1 MLSTNNTN
9 DVIHLRAAGTSFV
22 LDTRGTGVPSITH
35 WGADLGELTGE
46 QLAALADSRERAIGP
61 SSVDEPFRL
70 SIVPLLAEGWTGQPA
85 LDGRHDRR
93 TEDVSNGTGNGG
105 RGSRVRRPAL
115 RTESI
120 EHPQPGQISVTL
132 IDADDSADAVIAARL
147 TIDFEL
153 TAAGVLRSRSRLTNT
168 ATEAFELSSLATILP
183 LAPVARERLDFS
195 GIWAAERTPQ
205 RSALDY
211 GTWLRESRHGRR
223 GHDDSYLTVA
233 GTPGFGFRHGEVW
246 AMHLGTSGDTRMWID
261 RTPLGFTTVGAAEL
275 LAPGE
280 VRLATDESYT
290 TPWAYAA
297 WSDAGLDGLSD
308 RFHSWF
314 RSLPAHPSTPRPLTL
329 NTWEAVYFDH
339 NFEQLAALA
348 DAAAD
353 AGVERFVLDDGWM
366 TNRTDDKR
374 ALGDWTVDALS
385 WPEGLAPLIDRVT
398 ASGMQFGLWV
408 EPEMVSLDSELARE
422 HPDWILRDDDR
433 PLPKS
438 WRNQY
443 VLDLDNPAAR
453 KHVREA
459 IAALLDEYAI
469 SYLKWDMNRD
479 LLGGS
484 VHRHVAATYL
494 LMDELRAR
502 YPHVEIES
510 CASGGARV
518 DAGVLERV
526 QRVWP
531 SDTNDAHDRFPIMRW
546 TNLLVPFEYLGSHVG
561 SSPAHTSGRSLSLS
575 FRLAT
580 ALMGHSGIEWDL
592 TATAPEEV
600 DALRTW
606 AGTYR
611 SLRGLIHSGRVV
623 RGELSAEPIVT
634 GIVAED
640 ATGSVCD
647 AVFWV
652 TSLTTPTD
660 SVPTARRL
668 PGLDPHRTYRIS
680 PVDVGAEAATYP
692 GTAPAWW
699 HDGEL
704 TLSGAALGSVG
715 VPLPILHPDEALV
728 LRVTAATAVPA
739 VSNCGAL

>member
-9 DVIHLRAAGTSFV
+9 DIVHLRAAGTSFV
-22 LDTRGTGVPSITH
+22 LDARGTGVPSITH
-35 WGADLGELTGE
+35 WGADLGELDHD
-46 QLAALADSRERAIGP
+46 QLVALADSRERALGP
-61 SSVDEPFRL
+61 SSIDEPFRL
-70 SIVPLLAEGWTGQPA
+70 SIVPLLAEGWTGLPG
-85 LDGRHDRR
+85 LEGRHDRAAGA
-93 TEDVSNGTGNGG
+93 SGG
-105 RGSRVRRPAL
+105 RVRRPSLQTA
-115 RTESI
+115 SI
-120 EHPQPGQISVTL
+120 EHPTPDRISVTL
-132 IDADDSADAVIAARL
+132 VDDDALSL
-147 TIDFEL
+147 TIDFEMS
-153 TAAGVLRSRSRLTNT
+153 AAGVLRSRSRLTNT
-168 ATEAFELSSLATILP
+168 ATEAFELSSLATVLP
-183 LAPVARERLDFS
+183 LPPVARERLDFS
-195 GIWAAERTPQ
+195 GIWAAERQPQ
-205 RSALDY
+205 RSAIDY

-223 GHDDSYLTVA
+223 GHNDSFLTVS

-246 AMHLGTSGDTRMWID
+246 AVHAGTSGDTRVWID
-261 RTPLGFTTVGAAEL
+261 RLALGYTTVGIAEL

-280 VRLATDESYT
+280 VRLATGDTHE

-308 RFHSWF
+308 RFHEWF
-314 RSLPAHPSTPRPLTL
+314 RGLPAHPSAPRPLTL

-339 NFEQLAALA
+339 NFDQLAALA

-353 AGVERFVLDDGWM
+353 VGVERFVLDDGWM
-366 TNRTDDKR
+366 TGRTDDKR
-374 ALGDWTVDALS
+374 ALGDWTVDATS
-385 WPEGLAPLIDRVT
+385 WPEGLAPLVDRVT

-408 EPEMVSLDSELARE
+408 EPEMVSLDSDLARE
-422 HPDWILRDDDR
+422 HPEWILRDDDR
-433 PLPKS
+433 PLPKP
-438 WRNQY
+438 WRNQH

-453 KHVREA
+453 EHVRDA

-494 LMDELRAR
+494 LMDELRER

-531 SDTNDAHDRFPIMRW
+531 SDTNDAHDRFSIMRW

-592 TATAPEEV
+592 TAATSEER

-606 AGTYR
+606 AGVYR

-623 RGELSAEPIVT
+623 RSELSADPIVT
-634 GIVAED
+634 GIVADD
-640 ATGSVCD
+640 ATGSTAD

-652 TSLTTPTD
+652 TNLVTPTD

-668 PGLDPHRTYRIS
+668 PGLDPHRMYRIT

-715 VPLPILHPDEALV
+715 LTLPILHPDEALV
-728 LRVTAATAVPA
+728 LRVTAVPA
-739 VSNCGAL
+739 AAAAANNGGAL

>member
-1 MLSTNNTN
+1 LPSTNNTN
-9 DVIHLRAAGTSFV
+9 DIVHLRAAGTSFV
-22 LDTRGTGVPSITH
+22 LDARGTGVPSITH
-35 WGADLGELTGE
+35 WGADLGELDGD
-46 QLAALADSRERAIGP
+46 QLVALADSRQRALGP
-61 SSVDEPFRL
+61 SSIDEPFRL
-70 SIVPLLAEGWTGQPA
+70 SIVPLLAEGWSGLPG
-85 LDGRHDRR
+85 LEGRHDQPV
-93 TEDVSNGTGNGG
+93 TAGG
-105 RGSRVRRPAL
+105 GRVRRPAL

-120 EHPQPGQISVTL
+120 EHPESGRIAVTL
-132 IDADDSADAVIAARL
+132 ADCFAADTDTDAVTLRL
-147 TIDFEL
+147 TIEFEL
-153 TAAGVLRSRSRLTNT
+153 TAAGVLRSRSHLTNT
-168 ATEAFELSSLATILP
+168 ATETFELSSLATILP

-195 GIWAAERTPQ
+195 GIWAAERQPQ
-205 RSALDY
+205 RSAIDY

-261 RTPLGFTTVGAAEL
+261 RSALGVTTVGAAEL
-275 LAPGE
+275 LASGE
-280 VRLATDESYT
+280 IRLAAGDTYQ

-308 RFHSWF
+308 RFHAWF
-314 RSLPAHPSTPRPLTL
+314 RGLPAHPSTPRPLTL

-374 ALGDWTVDALS
+374 ALGDWTVDAQS
-385 WPEGLAPLIDRVT
+385 WPEGLTPLVDRVT

-408 EPEMVSLDSELARE
+408 EPEMVSLDSDLARE
-422 HPDWILRDDDR
+422 HPEWLLRDDDR
-433 PLPKS
+433 PLPTS
-438 WRNQY
+438 WRNQF
-443 VLDLDNPAAR
+443 VLDLDNAAAFA
-453 KHVREA
+453 HVRDA
-459 IAALLDEYAI
+459 IATLLEEYAI

-484 VHRHVAATYL
+484 VHRHVAATYR
-494 LMDELRAR
+494 LMDELRER

-531 SDTNDAHDRFPIMRW
+531 SDTNDAHDRFSIMRW

-561 SSPAHTSGRSLSLS
+561 SSPAHTSGRSLSLG

-592 TATAPEEV
+592 TATTPEERA
-600 DALRTW
+600 ALPVW
-606 AGTYR
+606 AAAYR

-623 RGELSAEPIVT
+623 RGELAAAEPVVT
-634 GIVAED
+634 GIVGND
-640 ATGSVCD
+640 ASGAVTD
-647 AVFWV
+647 AVYWV
-652 TSLTTPTD
+652 TCLDTPSD
-660 SVPTARRL
+660 AVPTSRRL
-668 PGLDPHRTYRIS
+668 PGLDPHRDYRIS
-680 PVDVGAEAATYP
+680 PVDVGVAAAAYP

-699 HDGEL
+699 LDGTL
-704 TLSGAALGSVG
+704 VLSGSVLGSVG
-715 VPLPILHPDEALV
+715 LQLPILHPDEALV
-728 LRVTAATAVPA
+728 LRVTAV
-739 VSNCGAL
+739 

>member
-1 MLSTNNTN
+1 ML
-9 DVIHLRAAGTSFV
+9 DA
-22 LDTRGTGVPSITH
+22 RGTGVPSITH
-35 WGADLGELTGE
+35 WGADLGELNSG
-46 QLAALADSRERAIGP
+46 QLAALADSRQRALGP
-61 SSVDEPFRL
+61 SSIDEPFRL
-70 SIVPLLAEGWTGQPA
+70 SIVPLLAEGWTGLPG
-85 LDGRHDRR
+85 LEGRHDQRAAASGA
-93 TEDVSNGTGNGG
+93 DAGG
-105 RGSRVRRPAL
+105 GRVRRPAL

-120 EHPQPGQISVTL
+120 EHPEPRVVRVVLVDATGPSGAAVA
-132 IDADDSADAVIAARL
+132 DADAAVVLRL
-147 TIDFEL
+147 TITFEL
-153 TAAGVLRSRSRLTNT
+153 TAAGVLRSRSQLTNT
-168 ATEAFELSSLATILP
+168 ATETFELSSLATILP

-195 GIWAAERTPQ
+195 GIWAAERQPQ
-205 RSALDY
+205 RSAIDY

-246 AMHLGTSGDTRMWID
+246 AMHLGTSGDTRVWLD
-261 RTPLGFTTVGAAEL
+261 RSALGVTTVGAAEL

-280 VRLATDESYT
+280 IRLATGDSYE
-290 TPWAYAA
+290 TPWAFAA

-308 RFHSWF
+308 RFHAWF
-314 RSLPAHPSTPRPLTL
+314 RGLPAHPSTPRPLTL

-366 TNRTDDKR
+366 KNRTDDKR
-374 ALGDWTVDALS
+374 ALGDWTVDEPS
-385 WPEGLAPLIDRVT
+385 WPEGLTPLVDRVT

-408 EPEMVSLDSELARE
+408 EPEMVSLDSDLARE
-422 HPDWILRDDDR
+422 HPEWILRDDDR

-438 WRNQY
+438 WRNQF
-443 VLDLDNPAAR
+443 VLDLDNPAAFA
-453 KHVREA
+453 HVLDA
-459 IAALLDEYAI
+459 ISALLDSYAI

-484 VHRHVAATYL
+484 VHRHVAATYR
-494 LMDELRAR
+494 LMDELRER

-531 SDTNDAHDRFPIMRW
+531 SDTNDAHDRFSIMRW

-561 SSPAHTSGRSLSLS
+561 SSPAHTSGRSLSLG

-592 TATAPEEV
+592 TATTADERA
-600 DALRTW
+600 ALPVW
-606 AGTYR
+606 AAAYR

-623 RGELSAEPIVT
+623 RGELEVTQPIVT
-634 GIVAED
+634 GIVADD
-640 ATGSVCD
+640 ASGVAD

-652 TSLTTPTD
+652 TCLDTPSD
-660 SVPTARRL
+660 AVPTSRRL
-668 PGLDPHRTYRIS
+668 PGLDPHREYRIS
-680 PVDVGAEAATYP
+680 PVDVGAAAATYP

-699 HDGEL
+699 LDG
-704 TLSGAALGSVG
+704 TVVLSGAVLGSVG
-715 VPLPILHPDEALV
+715 LQLPILHPDEALV
-728 LRVTAATAVPA
+728 LRVTAV
-739 VSNCGAL
+739 

>member
-9 DVIHLRAAGTSFV
+9 DLVHLRAAGTSFV
-22 LDTRGTGVPSITH
+22 LDARGTGVPSITH
-35 WGADLGELTGE
+35 WGADLGELDRDE
-46 QLAALADSRERAIGP
+46 LAALADSRERAIGP
-61 SSVDEPFRL
+61 SSIDEPFRL
-70 SIVPLLAEGWTGQPA
+70 SIVPLLAEGWTGLPG
-85 LDGRHDRR
+85 LEGRHDRAAGA
-93 TEDVSNGTGNGG
+93 SGG
-105 RGSRVRRPAL
+105 RVRRPSLQTA
-115 RTESI
+115 SI
-120 EHPQPGQISVTL
+120 EHPTPDRISVTL
-132 IDADDSADAVIAARL
+132 VDDDALSL

-153 TAAGVLRSRSRLTNT
+153 SAAGVLRSRSRLTNT
-168 ATEAFELSSLATILP
+168 ATEAFELSSLATVLP
-183 LAPVARERLDFS
+183 LPPVARERLDFS
-195 GIWAAERTPQ
+195 GIWAAERQPQ
-205 RSALDY
+205 RSAIDY

-223 GHDDSYLTVA
+223 GHNDSFLTVS

-246 AMHLGTSGDTRMWID
+246 AVHAGTSGDTRVWID
-261 RTPLGFTTVGAAEL
+261 RLALGYTTVGIAEL
-275 LAPGE
+275 LSPGE
-280 VRLATDESYT
+280 VRLATGDTHE

-297 WSDAGLDGLSD
+297 WSNAGLDGLSD
-308 RFHSWF
+308 RFHDWF

-339 NFEQLAALA
+339 NFDQLAALA

-353 AGVERFVLDDGWM
+353 VGVERFVLDDGWM
-366 TNRTDDKR
+366 TGRTDDKR
-374 ALGDWTVDALS
+374 ALGDWTVDATS
-385 WPEGLAPLIDRVT
+385 WPEGLAPLVDRVT

-422 HPDWILRDDDR
+422 HPEWILRDDDR

-438 WRNQY
+438 WRNQH

-453 KHVREA
+453 EHVRDA

-494 LMDELRAR
+494 LMDELRER

-531 SDTNDAHDRFPIMRW
+531 SDTNDAHDRFSIMRW

-561 SSPAHTSGRSLSLS
+561 SSPAHTSGRSLSLG

-592 TATAPEEV
+592 TTTTAEEQE
-600 DALRTW
+600 ALRTW
-606 AGTYR
+606 ASAYR

-623 RGELSAEPIVT
+623 RSELSADPIIT
-634 GIVAED
+634 GVVAED
-640 ATGSVCD
+640 INGVVAD
-647 AVFWV
+647 ALYWV

-668 PGLDPHRTYRIS
+668 PGLDPHRMYRIT

-715 VPLPILHPDEALV
+715 LTLPILHPDEALV
-728 LRVTAATAVPA
+728 LRVTAVGGED
-739 VSNCGAL
+739 SSGAL

>member
-1 MLSTNNTN
+1 MLSTNSSN
-9 DVIHLRAAGTSFV
+9 DIVHLRAAGASFV

-35 WGADLGELTGE
+35 WGADLGELDRE
-46 QLAALADSRERAIGP
+46 QLAELADSRERAIGP
-61 SSVDEPFRL
+61 SSIDEPFRL
-70 SIVPLLAEGWTGQPA
+70 SIVPLLAEGWSGLPG
-85 LDGRHDRR
+85 LEGRHDRR
-93 TEDVSNGTGNGG
+93 ADSSGG
-105 RGSRVRRPAL
+105 RVRRPAL
-115 RTESI
+115 QTESI
-120 EHPQPGQISVTL
+120 EHPQPGRVSITL
-132 IDADDSADAVIAARL
+132 IDADADADADADSAALRL

-153 TAAGVLRSRSRLTNT
+153 TAAGVLRSRSRITNM
-168 ATEAFELSSLATILP
+168 ATETFELSSLATILP

-195 GIWAAERTPQ
+195 GIWAAERSPQ

-223 GHDDSYLTVA
+223 GHDDSYVMVA

-246 AMHLGTSGDTRMWID
+246 ALHLGTSGDTRIWID
-261 RTPLGFTTVGAAEL
+261 RTALGFTTMGAAEL

-280 VRLATDESYT
+280 VRLATGESHE

-297 WSDAGLDGLSD
+297 WSEAGLDGVSY
-308 RFHSWF
+308 RFHEWF
-314 RSLPAHPSTPRPLTL
+314 RGLPAHPSTPRPLTL

-353 AGVERFVLDDGWM
+353 VGVERFVLDDGWM
-366 TNRTDDKR
+366 ANRTDDKR
-374 ALGDWTVDALS
+374 ALGDWTVDAGS
-385 WPEGLAPLIDRVT
+385 WPEGLAPLVDRVT

-422 HPDWILRDDDR
+422 HPEWILRDDER

-453 KHVREA
+453 QHVREA

-484 VHRHVAATYL
+484 VHRHVAATYR
-494 LMDELRAR
+494 LMDELRER

-531 SDTNDAHDRFPIMRW
+531 SDTNDAHDRFSIMRW

-561 SSPAHTSGRSLSLS
+561 SSPAHTSGRSLSLG

-592 TATAPEEV
+592 TATTDDER
-600 DALRTW
+600 DALRVW
-606 AGTYR
+606 AGVYR
-611 SLRGLIHSGRVV
+611 ELRDLIHTGRVV
-623 RGELSAEPIVT
+623 RSEIDAEPIVT
-634 GIVAED
+634 GIVAD
-640 ATGSVCD
+640 DDTGSVSD

-652 TSLTTPTD
+652 TNLTTPTD

-680 PVDVGAEAATYP
+680 PVDVGAAAATYP

-699 HDGEL
+699 QAGEL
-704 TLSGAALGSVG
+704 TLSGAVLGAVG
-715 VPLPILHPDEALV
+715 LHLPILHPDEALV
-728 LRVTAATAVPA
+728 LRVTAVDDLD
-739 VSNCGAL
+739 SSGAL

>member
-9 DVIHLRAAGTSFV
+9 DIVHLRAAGTSFV
-22 LDTRGTGVPSITH
+22 LDARGTGVPSITH
-35 WGADLGELTGE
+35 WGADLGELDRD

-61 SSVDEPFRL
+61 SSIDEPFRL
-70 SIVPLLAEGWTGQPA
+70 SIVPLLAEGWTGLPG
-85 LDGRHDRR
+85 LEGRHDR
-93 TEDVSNGTGNGG
+93 DGG
-105 RGSRVRRPAL
+105 RVRRPSL
-115 RTESI
+115 HFESI
-120 EHPQPGQISVTL
+120 EHPESGRICVTL
-132 IDADDSADAVIAARL
+132 VDEHALSL

-153 TAAGVLRSRSRLTNT
+153 SAAGVLRSRSRVTNT
-168 ATEAFELSSLATILP
+168 ATEAFELSSLATVLP
-183 LAPVARERLDFS
+183 LPPVARERLDFS
-195 GIWAAERTPQ
+195 GIWAAERQPQ
-205 RSALDY
+205 RSAIDY

-223 GHDDSYLTVA
+223 GHNDSFLTVS

-246 AMHLGTSGDTRMWID
+246 AVHAGTSGDTRVWID
-261 RTPLGFTTVGAAEL
+261 RLALGYTTVGIAEL
-275 LAPGE
+275 LSPGE
-280 VRLATDESYT
+280 VRLTTDDTHE

-308 RFHSWF
+308 RFHDWF
-314 RSLPAHPSTPRPLTL
+314 RGLPAHPSTPRPLTL

-353 AGVERFVLDDGWM
+353 VGVERFVLDDGWM
-366 TNRTDDKR
+366 TGRTDDKR
-374 ALGDWTVDALS
+374 ALGDWTVDATS
-385 WPEGLAPLIDRVT
+385 WPEGLAPLVDRVT

-408 EPEMVSLDSELARE
+408 EPEMVSLDSDLARE
-422 HPDWILRDDDR
+422 HPEWILRDDDR

-438 WRNQY
+438 WRNQH

-453 KHVREA
+453 EHVRDA
-459 IAALLDEYAI
+459 ISALLDEYAI

-494 LMDELRAR
+494 LMDELRER

-531 SDTNDAHDRFPIMRW
+531 SDTNDAHDRFSIMRW

-592 TATAPEEV
+592 TTTTVEEQ

-606 AGTYR
+606 ASVYR

-623 RGELSAEPIVT
+623 RSELSADPIIT
-634 GIVAED
+634 GVVAED
-640 ATGSVCD
+640 ANGAVTD
-647 AVFWV
+647 ALYWV

-668 PGLDPHRTYRIS
+668 PGLDPHRLYRIT

-704 TLSGAALGSVG
+704 TLSGTALGSVG
-715 VPLPILHPDEALV
+715 LTLPILHPDEALV
-728 LRVTAATAVPA
+728 VRATALGGED
-739 VSNCGAL
+739 SSGAL

>member
-1 MLSTNNTN
+1 MPSTNNTN
-9 DVIHLRAAGTSFV
+9 DIVHLRAAGTSFV
-22 LDTRGTGVPSITH
+22 LDARGTGVPSITH
-35 WGADLGELTGE
+35 WGADLGELTAT
-46 QLAALADSRERAIGP
+46 QLAALADSRQRALGP
-61 SSVDEPFRL
+61 SSIDEPFRL
-70 SIVPLLAEGWTGQPA
+70 SIVPLLAEGWTGLPG
-85 LDGRHDRR
+85 LEGRHDQRAAASGA
-93 TEDVSNGTGNGG
+93 DAGG
-105 RGSRVRRPAL
+105 GRVRRPAL
-115 RTESI
+115 RTTSI
-120 EHPQPGQISVTL
+120 EHPEPRVVRVVLVDAAGPAGTAAE
-132 IDADDSADAVIAARL
+132 DADAAVALRL
-147 TIDFEL
+147 TITFEL
-153 TAAGVLRSRSRLTNT
+153 TAAGVLRSRSQLTNT
-168 ATEAFELSSLATILP
+168 ASEAFELSSLATILP

-195 GIWAAERTPQ
+195 GIWAAERQPQ
-205 RSALDY
+205 RSAIDY

-246 AMHLGTSGDTRMWID
+246 AMHVGTSGDTRVWLD
-261 RTPLGFTTVGAAEL
+261 RSALGVTTVGAAEL

-280 VRLATDESYT
+280 IRLATGDSYE

-308 RFHSWF
+308 RFHAWF
-314 RSLPAHPSTPRPLTL
+314 RGLPAHPSTPRTLTL

-366 TNRTDDKR
+366 NNRTDDKR
-374 ALGDWTVDALS
+374 ALGDWTVDEQS
-385 WPEGLAPLIDRVT
+385 WPEGLTPLVDRVT

-408 EPEMVSLDSELARE
+408 EPEMVSLDSDLARE
-422 HPDWILRDDDR
+422 HPEWILRDDDR

-438 WRNQY
+438 WRNQF
-443 VLDLDNPAAR
+443 VLDLDNPAAFA
-453 KHVREA
+453 HVLDA
-459 IAALLDEYAI
+459 ISALLDEYAI

-484 VHRHVAATYL
+484 VHRHVAATYR
-494 LMDELRAR
+494 LMDELRER

-531 SDTNDAHDRFPIMRW
+531 SDTNDAHDRFSIMRW

-561 SSPAHTSGRSLSLS
+561 SSPAHTSGRSLSLG

-592 TATAPEEV
+592 TATTADERA
-600 DALRTW
+600 ALPVW
-606 AGTYR
+606 AAAYR
-611 SLRGLIHSGRVV
+611 SLRSLIHSGRVV
-623 RGELSAEPIVT
+623 RGELEVTQPIVT
-634 GIVAED
+634 GIVADD
-640 ATGSVCD
+640 ATGVAD

-652 TSLTTPTD
+652 TCLDTPSD
-660 SVPTARRL
+660 AVPTSRRL
-668 PGLDPHRTYRIS
+668 PGLDPHREYRIS
-680 PVDVGAEAATYP
+680 PVDVGAAAATYP

-699 HDGEL
+699 LDG
-704 TLSGAALGSVG
+704 TVVLSGAVLGSVG
-715 VPLPILHPDEALV
+715 LQLPILHPDEALV
-728 LRVTAATAVPA
+728 LRVTAV
-739 VSNCGAL
+739 

>member
-1 MLSTNNTN
+1 MPSTNNTN
-9 DVIHLRAAGTSFV
+9 DIVHLRAAGTSFV
-22 LDTRGTGVPSITH
+22 LDARGTGVPSITH
-35 WGADLGELTGE
+35 WGADLGELSRD

-61 SSVDEPFRL
+61 SSIDEPFRL
-70 SIVPLLAEGWTGQPA
+70 SIVPLLAEGWSGLPG
-85 LDGRHDRR
+85 LEGRHDH
-93 TEDVSNGTGNGG
+93 TADAGG
-105 RGSRVRRPAL
+105 GRVRRPAL
-115 RTESI
+115 RTASI
-120 EHPQPGQISVTL
+120 EHPEPDRIEVTL
-132 IDADDSADAVIAARL
+132 VDPTDGEADAAALRL
-147 TIDFEL
+147 IITFEL
-153 TAAGVLRSRSRLTNT
+153 TAAGMLRSRSHLTNT
-168 ATEAFELSSLATILP
+168 ATETFELSSLATILP

-195 GIWAAERTPQ
+195 GIWAAERQPQ
-205 RSALDY
+205 RSAIDY

-233 GTPGFGFRHGEVW
+233 GTTGFGFRHGEVW
-246 AMHLGTSGDTRMWID
+246 AMHLGTSGDTRVWID
-261 RTPLGFTTVGAAEL
+261 RTALGITTVAAAEL
-275 LAPGE
+275 LTPGE
-280 VRLATDESYT
+280 VRLATGETYE

-297 WSDAGLDGLSD
+297 WSDAGLDGVSD
-308 RFHSWF
+308 RFHDWF

-339 NFEQLAALA
+339 NIEQLAALA
-348 DAAAD
+348 DAAAE

-366 TNRTDDKR
+366 KNRTDDKR
-374 ALGDWTVDALS
+374 ALGDWTVDEQS
-385 WPEGLAPLIDRVT
+385 WPEGLTPLVDRVT
-398 ASGMQFGLWV
+398 DNGMQCGLWV
-408 EPEMVSLDSELARE
+408 EPEMVSLDSDLARE
-422 HPDWILRDDDR
+422 HPEWILRDDDR

-438 WRNQY
+438 WRNQF

-453 KHVREA
+453 EHVRDA
-459 IAALLDEYAI
+459 IGALLDEYAI

-484 VHRHVAATYL
+484 VHRHVAATYR
-494 LMDELRAR
+494 LMDELRER

-531 SDTNDAHDRFPIMRW
+531 SDTNDAHDRFSIMRW

-561 SSPAHTSGRSLSLS
+561 SSPAHTSGRSLSLG

-592 TATAPEEV
+592 TATTAEERA
-600 DALRTW
+600 ALRVW

-623 RGELSAEPIVT
+623 RGELETAQPIVT
-634 GIVAED
+634 GIVADD
-640 ATGSVCD
+640 ATGVAD

-652 TSLTTPTD
+652 TCLDTPSD
-660 SVPTARRL
+660 AVPTSRRL
-668 PGLDPHRTYRIS
+668 PGLDPHRGYRIS
-680 PVDVGAEAATYP
+680 PVDVGVAAATYP

-699 HDGEL
+699 LAG
-704 TLSGAALGSVG
+704 TLVLPGAVLGSAG
-715 VPLPILHPDEALV
+715 LQLPILHPNEALV
-728 LRVTAATAVPA
+728 LRVTAV
-739 VSNCGAL
+739 

>member
-9 DVIHLRAAGTSFV
+9 DIVHLRAAGTSFV
-22 LDTRGTGVPSITH
+22 LDARGTGVPSITH
-35 WGADLGELTGE
+35 WGADLGELSAT
-46 QLAALADSRERAIGP
+46 QLAALADSRERALGP
-61 SSVDEPFRL
+61 SSIDEPFRL
-70 SIVPLLAEGWTGQPA
+70 SIVPLLAEGWSGLPG
-85 LDGRHDRR
+85 LEGRHDQPAGAG
-93 TEDVSNGTGNGG
+93 VAAGG
-105 RGSRVRRPAL
+105 ASGGRVRRPAL

-120 EHPQPGQISVTL
+120 DHPEPGVVRITLVDAAGVTPD
-132 IDADDSADAVIAARL
+132 DADAAVALRL
-147 TIDFEL
+147 TITFEL
-153 TAAGVLRSRSRLTNT
+153 TAAGVLRSRSQLTNT
-168 ATEAFELSSLATILP
+168 ATEIFELSSLATVLP

-195 GIWAAERTPQ
+195 GIWAAERQPQ
-205 RSALDY
+205 RSAIDY

-246 AMHLGTSGDTRMWID
+246 AMHLGTSGDTRVWID
-261 RTPLGFTTVGAAEL
+261 RSALGITTVGAAEL

-280 VRLATDESYT
+280 IRLATGDSYE

-297 WSDAGLDGLSD
+297 WSDAGLDGVSD

-314 RSLPAHPSTPRPLTL
+314 RGLPAHPSTPRPLTL

-366 TNRTDDKR
+366 KNRTDDER
-374 ALGDWTVDALS
+374 ALGDWTVDEQS
-385 WPEGLAPLIDRVT
+385 WPEGLTPLVDRVT
-398 ASGMQFGLWV
+398 VRGMQFGLWV
-408 EPEMVSLDSELARE
+408 EPEMVSLDSDLARE

-438 WRNQY
+438 WRNQF
-443 VLDLDNPAAR
+443 VLDLDNPAAFA
-453 KHVREA
+453 HVLDA
-459 IAALLDEYAI
+459 ISALLDEYAI

-484 VHRHVAATYL
+484 VHRHVAATYR
-494 LMDELRAR
+494 LMDELRVR

-531 SDTNDAHDRFPIMRW
+531 SDTNDAHDRFSIMRW

-561 SSPAHTSGRSLSLS
+561 SSPAHTSGRSLSLG

-592 TATAPEEV
+592 TATTAEERA
-600 DALRTW
+600 ALPVW
-606 AGTYR
+606 AAAYR

-623 RGELSAEPIVT
+623 RGELETAQPVVT
-634 GIVAED
+634 GIVADD
-640 ATGSVCD
+640 ATGVVD

-652 TSLTTPTD
+652 TCLDTPSD
-660 SVPTARRL
+660 AVPTSRRL
-668 PGLDPHRTYRIS
+668 PGLDPHRDYRVS

-699 HDGEL
+699 HEGEL
-704 TLSGAALGSVG
+704 TLSGAVLGSVG
-715 VPLPILHPDEALV
+715 LQLPILHPDEALV
-728 LRVTAATAVPA
+728 LRVTAV
-739 VSNCGAL
+739 

>member
-9 DVIHLRAAGTSFV
+9 DLVHLRAAGTSFV
-22 LDTRGTGVPSITH
+22 LDARGTGVPSITH
-35 WGADLGELTGE
+35 WGADLGELDRD

-61 SSVDEPFRL
+61 SSIDEPFRL
-70 SIVPLLAEGWTGQPA
+70 SIVPLLAEGWTGLPG
-85 LDGRHDRR
+85 LEGRHDRAAGA
-93 TEDVSNGTGNGG
+93 SGG
-105 RGSRVRRPAL
+105 RVRRPSLQTA
-115 RTESI
+115 SI
-120 EHPQPGQISVTL
+120 EHPTPDRVSVTL
-132 IDADDSADAVIAARL
+132 VDDDALSL

-153 TAAGVLRSRSRLTNT
+153 SAAGVLRSRSRVTNT
-168 ATEAFELSSLATILP
+168 ATEAFELSSLATVLP
-183 LAPVARERLDFS
+183 LPPVARERLDFS
-195 GIWAAERTPQ
+195 GIWAAERQPQ
-205 RSALDY
+205 RSAIDY

-223 GHDDSYLTVA
+223 GHNDSFLTVS

-246 AMHLGTSGDTRMWID
+246 AVHAGTSGDTRVWID
-261 RTPLGFTTVGAAEL
+261 RLALGYTTVGIAEL
-275 LAPGE
+275 LSPGE
-280 VRLATDESYT
+280 VRLATGDTHE

-297 WSDAGLDGLSD
+297 WSNAGLDGLSD
-308 RFHSWF
+308 RFHDWF

-339 NFEQLAALA
+339 NFDQLAALA

-353 AGVERFVLDDGWM
+353 VGVERFVLDDGWM
-366 TNRTDDKR
+366 TGRTDDKR
-374 ALGDWTVDALS
+374 ALGDWTVDATS
-385 WPEGLAPLIDRVT
+385 WPEGLAPLVDRVT

-422 HPDWILRDDDR
+422 HPEWILRDDDR

-438 WRNQY
+438 WRNQH

-453 KHVREA
+453 EHVRDA

-494 LMDELRAR
+494 LMDELRER

-531 SDTNDAHDRFPIMRW
+531 SDTNDAHDRFSIMRW

-561 SSPAHTSGRSLSLS
+561 SSPAHTSGRSLSLG

-592 TATAPEEV
+592 TTTTAEEQ

-606 AGTYR
+606 ASAYR

-623 RGELSAEPIVT
+623 RSELSADPIIT
-634 GIVAED
+634 GVVAED
-640 ATGSVCD
+640 INGVVAD
-647 AVFWV
+647 ALYWV

-660 SVPTARRL
+660 SVTTARRL
-668 PGLDPHRTYRIS
+668 PGLDPHRLYRVT

-704 TLSGAALGSVG
+704 TLSGSALGSVG
-715 VPLPILHPDEALV
+715 LTLPILHPDEALV
-728 LRVTAATAVPA
+728 LRVTAVGGED
-739 VSNCGAL
+739 SSGAL

>member
-1 MLSTNNTN
+1 MPSTNSTN
-9 DVIHLRAAGTSFV
+9 DIVHLRAAGTSFV
-22 LDTRGTGVPSITH
+22 LDARGTGVPSITH
-35 WGADLGELTGE
+35 WGADLGELSAE
-46 QLAALADSRERAIGP
+46 QLAALADSRHRAFGP
-61 SSVDEPFRL
+61 SSIDEPFRL
-70 SIVPLLAEGWTGQPA
+70 SIVPLLAEGWSGLPG
-85 LDGRHDRR
+85 LEGRHDLPA
-93 TEDVSNGTGNGG
+93 DAGG
-105 RGSRVRRPAL
+105 ADAGGGRVRRPAL

-120 EHPQPGQISVTL
+120 EHPEPRVVRVVLVDATGPAGTAAA
-132 IDADDSADAVIAARL
+132 DADDAVALRL
-147 TIDFEL
+147 TITFEL
-153 TAAGVLRSRSRLTNT
+153 TAAGVLRSRSQLTNT
-168 ATEAFELSSLATILP
+168 ATETFELSSLATILP

-195 GIWAAERTPQ
+195 GIWAAERQPQ
-205 RSALDY
+205 RSAIDY

-246 AMHLGTSGDTRMWID
+246 AMHLGTSGDTRVWID
-261 RTPLGFTTVGAAEL
+261 RSALGVTTVGAAEL

-280 VRLATDESYT
+280 IRLATGDEYE

-366 TNRTDDKR
+366 KNRTDDKR
-374 ALGDWTVDALS
+374 ALGDWTVDELS
-385 WPEGLAPLIDRVT
+385 WPEGLTPLVDRVT

-408 EPEMVSLDSELARE
+408 EPEMVSLDSDLARE

-433 PLPKS
+433 PLPRS
-438 WRNQY
+438 WRNQF
-443 VLDLDNPAAR
+443 VLDLDNSAAFA
-453 KHVREA
+453 HVLDA
-459 IAALLDEYAI
+459 ISALLDEYAI

-484 VHRHVAATYL
+484 VNRHVAATYR
-494 LMDELRAR
+494 LMDELRER

-531 SDTNDAHDRFPIMRW
+531 SDTNDAHDRFSIMRW

-561 SSPAHTSGRSLSLS
+561 SSPAHTSGRSLSLG

-592 TATAPEEV
+592 TATTAAERA
-600 DALRTW
+600 ALPVW
-606 AGTYR
+606 AAAYR

-623 RGELSAEPIVT
+623 RGELESAQPVVT
-634 GIVAED
+634 GILADD
-640 ATGSVCD
+640 ATGVAD

-652 TSLTTPTD
+652 TCLDTPSD
-660 SVPTARRL
+660 AVPTSRRL
-668 PGLDPHRTYRIS
+668 PGLDPHREYRIS
-680 PVDVGAEAATYP
+680 PVDVGAAAATYP

-699 HDGEL
+699 LDGTL
-704 TLSGAALGSVG
+704 VLSGAVLGSVG
-715 VPLPILHPDEALV
+715 LQLPILHPDEALV
-728 LRVTAATAVPA
+728 LRVTAV
-739 VSNCGAL
+739 

>member
-1 MLSTNNTN
+1 MPSTNNTN
-9 DVIHLRAAGTSFV
+9 DIVHLRAAGTSFV
-22 LDTRGTGVPSITH
+22 LDARGTGVPSITH
-35 WGADLGELTGE
+35 WGADLGELNSG
-46 QLAALADSRERAIGP
+46 QLAALADSRQRALGP
-61 SSVDEPFRL
+61 SSIDEPFRL
-70 SIVPLLAEGWTGQPA
+70 SIVPLLAEGWTGLPG
-85 LDGRHDRR
+85 LEGRHDQRAAASGA
-93 TEDVSNGTGNGG
+93 DAGG
-105 RGSRVRRPAL
+105 GRVRRPAL

-120 EHPQPGQISVTL
+120 EHPEPRVVRVVLVDATGPSGAAVA
-132 IDADDSADAVIAARL
+132 DADAAVVLRL
-147 TIDFEL
+147 TITFEL
-153 TAAGVLRSRSRLTNT
+153 TAAGVLRSRSQLTNT
-168 ATEAFELSSLATILP
+168 ATETFELSSLATILP

-195 GIWAAERTPQ
+195 GIWAAERQPQ
-205 RSALDY
+205 RSAIDY

-246 AMHLGTSGDTRMWID
+246 AMHLGTSGDTRVWLD
-261 RTPLGFTTVGAAEL
+261 RSALGVTTVGAAEL

-280 VRLATDESYT
+280 IRLATGDSYE
-290 TPWAYAA
+290 TPWAFAA

-308 RFHSWF
+308 RFHAWF
-314 RSLPAHPSTPRPLTL
+314 RGLPAHPSTPRPLTL

-366 TNRTDDKR
+366 KNRTDDKR
-374 ALGDWTVDALS
+374 ALGDWTVDEPS
-385 WPEGLAPLIDRVT
+385 WPEGLTPLVDRVT

-408 EPEMVSLDSELARE
+408 EPEMVSLDSDLARE
-422 HPDWILRDDDR
+422 HPEWILRDDDR

-438 WRNQY
+438 WRNQF
-443 VLDLDNPAAR
+443 VLDLDNPAAFA
-453 KHVREA
+453 HVLDA
-459 IAALLDEYAI
+459 ISALLDSYAI

-484 VHRHVAATYL
+484 VHRHVAATYR
-494 LMDELRAR
+494 LMDELRER

-531 SDTNDAHDRFPIMRW
+531 SDTNDAHDRFSIMRW

-561 SSPAHTSGRSLSLS
+561 SSPAHTSGRSLSLG

-592 TATAPEEV
+592 TATTADERA
-600 DALRTW
+600 ALPVW
-606 AGTYR
+606 AAAYR

-623 RGELSAEPIVT
+623 RGELEVTQPIVT
-634 GIVAED
+634 GIVADD
-640 ATGSVCD
+640 ASGVAD

-652 TSLTTPTD
+652 TCLDTPSD
-660 SVPTARRL
+660 AVPTSRRL
-668 PGLDPHRTYRIS
+668 PGLDPHREYRIS
-680 PVDVGAEAATYP
+680 PVDVGAAAATYP

-699 HDGEL
+699 LDG
-704 TLSGAALGSVG
+704 TVVLSGAVLGSVG
-715 VPLPILHPDEALV
+715 LQLPILHPDEALV
-728 LRVTAATAVPA
+728 LRVTAV
-739 VSNCGAL
+739 

>member
-9 DVIHLRAAGTSFV
+9 DLVHLRAAGTSFV
-22 LDTRGTGVPSITH
+22 LDARGTGVPSITH
-35 WGADLGELTGE
+35 WGADLGELDRDE
-46 QLAALADSRERAIGP
+46 LAALADSRERAIGP
-61 SSVDEPFRL
+61 SSIDEPFRL
-70 SIVPLLAEGWTGQPA
+70 SIVPLLAEGWTGLPG
-85 LDGRHDRR
+85 LEGRHDRAAGA
-93 TEDVSNGTGNGG
+93 SGG
-105 RGSRVRRPAL
+105 RVRRPSLQTA
-115 RTESI
+115 SI
-120 EHPQPGQISVTL
+120 EHPTPDRISVTL
-132 IDADDSADAVIAARL
+132 VDDDALSL

-153 TAAGVLRSRSRLTNT
+153 SAAGVLRSRSRLTNT
-168 ATEAFELSSLATILP
+168 ATEAFELSSLATVLP
-183 LAPVARERLDFS
+183 LPPVARERLDFS
-195 GIWAAERTPQ
+195 GIWAAERQPQ
-205 RSALDY
+205 RSAIDY

-223 GHDDSYLTVA
+223 GHNDSFLTVS

-246 AMHLGTSGDTRMWID
+246 AVHAGTSGDTRVWID
-261 RTPLGFTTVGAAEL
+261 RLALGYTTVGVAEL
-275 LAPGE
+275 LSPGE
-280 VRLATDESYT
+280 VRLATGDTHE

-297 WSDAGLDGLSD
+297 WSNAGLDGLSD
-308 RFHSWF
+308 RFHEWF
-314 RSLPAHPSTPRPLTL
+314 RGLSAHPSTPRPLTL

-339 NFEQLAALA
+339 NFDQLAALA

-353 AGVERFVLDDGWM
+353 VGVERFVLDDGWM
-366 TNRTDDKR
+366 TGRTDDKR
-374 ALGDWTVDALS
+374 ALGDWTVDATS
-385 WPEGLAPLIDRVT
+385 WPEGLAPLVDRVT

-408 EPEMVSLDSELARE
+408 EPEMVSLDSDLARE
-422 HPDWILRDDDR
+422 HPEWILRDDDR

-438 WRNQY
+438 WRNQH

-453 KHVREA
+453 EHVRDA

-494 LMDELRAR
+494 IMDELRER

-531 SDTNDAHDRFPIMRW
+531 SDTNDAHDRFSIMRW

-561 SSPAHTSGRSLSLS
+561 SSPAHTSGRSLSLG

-592 TATAPEEV
+592 TTTTAEEQE
-600 DALRTW
+600 ALRTW
-606 AGTYR
+606 ASAYR

-623 RGELSAEPIVT
+623 RSELSADPIIT
-634 GIVAED
+634 GVVAED
-640 ATGSVCD
+640 INGVVAD
-647 AVFWV
+647 ALYWV

-668 PGLDPHRTYRIS
+668 PGLDPHRLYRIT
-680 PVDVGAEAATYP
+680 PVDVGAEAVTYP
-692 GTAPAWW
+692 GTVPAWW

-715 VPLPILHPDEALV
+715 LTLPILHPDEALV
-728 LRVTAATAVPA
+728 LRVTAVGGED
-739 VSNCGAL
+739 SSGAL